1 MSTSPEQD
9 NLRCLV
15 HELCK
20 LPQETEWVEFKVNNY
35 NPQVIGEYISALAN
49 TAALL
54 GKVHAYMLWGVEDS
68 THAIIGTNF
77 SPLTMTQGSEPLET
91 WLLRLLNP
99 RIDFRFR
106 EVMVGEQRVV
116 MLEIDPGQR
125 PVAFRGVE
133 YIRVGSTTRKLKD
146 YPEKERALWRAFEI
160 VSFEDG
166 IAAERV
172 SDEKV
177 LLQLDYPAYFNLLE
191 MPLPDGRTAVLDALQ
206 QDQLLTPCAAGGFN
220 ITNLGAILFAKKLG
234 DFPGLRR
241 KAVRVIQ
248 YRGTGRTETL
258 KEQEGTKGYACSFEG
273 LLSYINGLL
282 PANEVIGEALR
293 KSVPMFPEP
302 AVRELVANALIHQ
315 DFSVSGA
322 GPLVEIFEG
331 RIEITNP
338 GEPLVD
344 TQRFLDTPPQSR
356 NETLASHMRR
366 FGICEERGSGI
377 DKVVFQVEFFQL
389 PAPLFEVP
397 PGFTRTVL
405 FAHKPLAKMN
415 KEDRVRSCYL
425 HACLQ
430 YVSQQPMT
438 NTSLRKRFGIAKEN
452 ASIAS
457 RLLNEAVEA
466 GSILVENPEVGT
478 RIRRYLPFWARSG
491 PEVG

>member
-1 MSTSPEQD
+1 MSTSPNQD
-9 NLRCLV
+9 DLRCLV
-15 HELCK
+15 YELCK

-35 NPQVIGEYISALAN
+35 DPQAIGKYISALAN

-54 GKVHAYMLWGVEDS
+54 GKVHAYMLWGVEDA
-68 THAIIGTNF
+68 THAIIGTDF
-77 SPLTMTQGSEPLET
+77 SPATMRKGNELLET

-99 RIDFRFR
+99 RINFCFS
-106 EVMVGEQRVV
+106 EIMVGDQRVV
-116 MLEIDPGQR
+116 LLEIDQGRQ
-125 PVAFRGVE
+125 PVAFQGVE
-133 YIRVGSTTRKLKD
+133 YIRVGSTTRKLRD
-146 YPEKERALWRAFEI
+146 YPERERALWRTFDRVRFE
-160 VSFEDG
+160 EG
-166 IAAERV
+166 IAADRMSGE
-172 SDEKV
+172 EV

-191 MPLPDGRTAVLDALQ
+191 MPLPDGRTAILDALQ
-206 QDQLLTPCAAGGFN
+206 QDQLLTPCAAGDFN
-220 ITNLGAILFAKKLG
+220 ITNLGAILFAKRL
-234 DFPGLRR
+234 DYFPELRR

-248 YRGTGRTETL
+248 YPGTGRTETL

-293 KSVPMFPEP
+293 KSMPMFPEP

-315 DFSVSGA
+315 DFSVPGA
-322 GPLVEIFEG
+322 GPMVEIFEG

-405 FAHKPLAKMN
+405 FAHKPLAKMS
-415 KEDRVRSCYL
+415 KEDQIRSCYL

-430 YVSQQPMT
+430 YVSHEPMT
-438 NTSLRKRFGIAKEN
+438 NASLRKRFGIAKEN

-466 GSILVENPEVGT
+466 GRILVENPEVGS